1 MGIKVCKV
9 SAFSQHSSEKYYRKA
24 QKVLDNPLT
33 AWYKGYVEWLR
44 ISTMKNIFDPREEAE
59 SVVFVRG
66 ISVGLMFGIALM
78 MIVLPAIL

>member
-1 MGIKVCKV
+1 
-9 SAFSQHSSEKYYRKA
+9 
-24 QKVLDNPLT
+24 
-33 AWYKGYVEWLR
+33 
-44 ISTMKNIFDPREEAE
+44 MKNIFDPREEAE